1 MSVCKCTYCADVQTL
16 LYNILFIIFSIAT
29 VELSSTTHLDREL
42 RDAYILIVTV
52 NDGLTSV
59 SHSFTIMVDDVNDE
73 TPTFEKDTYVLT
85 SEVLEDSVDGRFSM
99 YNSVRIRYLSAPG
112 IDLETEFEVF

>member
-1 MSVCKCTYCADVQTL
+1 MMKHLPLRRTL
-16 LYNILFIIFSIAT
+16 
-29 VELSSTTHLDREL
+29 
-42 RDAYILIVTV
+42 
-52 NDGLTSV
+52 
-59 SHSFTIMVDDVNDE
+59 
-73 TPTFEKDTYVLT
+73 YVLT